1 MSPPLFGRSCE
12 HVLIKLVPGCQQNCL
27 FRHRWHLRTLS
38 EKTGS
43 TGDNL
48 RGPEQPHGI
57 KLHQQ
62 GIDGTYAFRRDWCE
76 PAVSLYF
83 STSRSPSQCITVL
96 SIHVADVTCLP
107 SPDSPANLV
116 DGAAG
121 LLVVGDAKNG
131 EQRTFTSA
139 LSLNRVYATNTATES
154 LSHFLCGNMCA
165 VTGFVIAGSY
175 VA

>member
-62 GIDGTYAFRRDWCE
+62 GIDGTYAFRVETGVNLPFR
-76 PAVSLYF
+76 
-83 STSRSPSQCITVL
+83 STSPPR
-96 SIHVADVTCLP
+96 A
-107 SPDSPANLV
+107 
-116 DGAAG
+116 
-121 LLVVGDAKNG
+121 LLH
-131 EQRTFTSA
+131 SA
-139 LSLNRVYATNTATES
+139 
-154 LSHFLCGNMCA
+154 
-165 VTGFVIAGSY
+165 
-175 VA
+175 